1 MVVQKI
7 IRKHIRSFKRWRKK
21 NAFKLSAIIVLLLA
35 STFAYAGYMGNQ
47 RLSANP
53 ESYQPLL
60 SLIANAESSGNY
72 NAYYGN
78 PRNDSV
84 RFTDMSVA
92 EVLQWQK
99 EFVAQGNPS
108 SAVGRYQIINTTLT
122 GLVDELGIEPAQ
134 KFDPPTQDKM
144 AIALLERRGA
154 EAYVNNELSQEE
166 FAANLAKEWAA
177 LPKVVGDNPDQ
188 SYYAG
193 DGLNKSHVEPNEV
206 LKAIE
211 PIEASKAD

>member
-1 MVVQKI
+1 M
-7 IRKHIRSFKRWRKK
+7 RKRLRSFGRRSESTVFRLF
-21 NAFKLSAIIVLLLA
+21 AVLALLFVGL
-35 STFAYAGYMGNQ
+35 FAYAGYMDTK

-53 ESYQPLL
+53 ETYKPLL
-60 SLIANAESSGNY
+60 NLIASVESSGNY
-72 NAYYGN
+72 NAHFGN
-78 PRNDSV
+78 ARNNSV
-84 RFTDMSVA
+84 KFTDMSVA

-99 EFVAQGNPS
+99 EFVAKGSPS
-108 SAVGRYQIINTTLT
+108 SAVGRYQIINTTLVS
-122 GLVDELGIEPAQ
+122 LVDELNIDPAQ

-154 EAYVNNELSQEE
+154 EAYVNKELSDKE

-177 LPKVVGDNPDQ
+177 LPKVVGKNPEQ

-193 DGLNKSHVEPNEV
+193 DGLNKSHVEPKKV

-211 PIEASKAD
+211 PIEGR